1 MMDSDHLHTIC
12 ETASP
17 PIHYLNEM
25 SQLVKEMVNHINQ
38 EKGVICVGIKLIVLI
53 VLIVLIL
60 VFTNY
65 TITIRLLIPLMQVL
79 ILSYFMKRR
88 MLNG

>member
-38 EKGVICVGIKLIVLI
+38 EKGVICVGIKLI
-53 VLIVLIL
+53 L